1 MKRKRKRWWR
11 NWVWQQNLLGG
22 MINVFSWSRDWH
34 LTQCLSSCERWLNL
48 IYSTEYVLPVPWR
61 IHKTGRR
68 VPSNLSDTAISASLA
83 PRLLHKFLGTR
94 FVFGQTYVFKRL
106 SFCYFDL
113 SLPLTRSKLCDPRSH
128 CACMWFRDL
137 CSSGDLFP
145 LIMRVYDSGL

>member
-1 MKRKRKRWWR
+1 M
-11 NWVWQQNLLGG
+11 NLYWHAGTVRCCSLHWHAATFAAHALG
-22 MINVFSWSRDWH
+22 VFKLPNRVR
-34 LTQCLSSCERWLNL
+34 EM
-48 IYSTEYVLPVPWR
+48 PVPWR